1 MQKLILVLLIS
12 MITAIIVSHK
22 ALAGDVRVDVITT
35 VDDIDKTIDEVYEN
49 VDPVGAEYQI
59 DRFIEE
65 CLGSSGVCD
74 DLDLCD
80 TACVHDLM
88 YYLNQFLAHPK
99 SLAELEAE
107 WDAAN
112 AAELEAIEAEAEA
125 EIDQYLDDLR
135 EEVKD
140 WVEGED
146 YISPRIEVK
155 IMSFLFKDRFAVEM
169 AAFAEAEFPN
179 GLGGSGRA
187 VYETRSSMV
196 GGDLTPPNYMLP
208 DGGTGGG
215 AGGGA
220 VDAYLLDK
228 YYDKEVVNYGE

>member
-1 MQKLILVLLIS
+1 MLVFTIVSLVL
-12 MITAIIVSHK
+12 VSEK
-22 ALAGDVRVDVITT
+22 ALANDVNVEVLGVPTPTT
-35 VDDIDKTIDEVYEN
+35 EDLNEN
-49 VDPVGAEYQI
+49 VDHTGAEYQI
-59 DRFIEE
+59 DRFIEQ
-65 CLGSSGVCD
+65 CLGSSGLCD

-80 TACVHDLM
+80 TACTQDLM
-88 YYLNQFLAHPK
+88 YYLNQFLAHPR
-99 SLAELEAE
+99 SLKELEAE

-112 AAELEAIEAEAEA
+112 QAEIEAIEAEAEA
-125 EIDQYLDDLR
+125 ETDQYLDDLR

-155 IMSFLFKDRFAVEM
+155 IMSFLFKDRFAVDM

-187 VYETRSSMV
+187 VYETRSPMV
-196 GGDLTPPNYMLP
+196 GGDLNPPNYMLP
-208 DGGTGGG
+208 DGGTGG
-215 AGGGA
+215 GGGA